1 MIVGMEIVEDSPS
14 LVRKALNGS
23 SQAFGELV
31 RLHQSNIRL
40 FLARFTN
47 DAAVVDDL
55 AQEVFLT
62 AFRKLS
68 DFRNESKVSTWLF
81 GIAKNKAL
89 HYLRS
94 ESRRKSKEKKS
105 FDAALLSWQAQAL
118 EPETENDQDTFL
130 EWLDEC
136 VSQLGPAGKEVIE
149 QYYFQ
154 GKSSDEV
161 GKQLNKGSGAIR
173 MMLVRIRRAL
183 LKCLTKKKK
192 VLDGLNSN

>member
-1 MIVGMEIVEDSPS
+1 MEIVEDSPS

-183 LKCLTKKKK
+183 LKCLTKTKKA
-192 VLDGLNSN
+192 LDGLNSN

>member
-1 MIVGMEIVEDSPS
+1 MEIVEDSQS

-192 VLDGLNSN
+192 ALDGLNSN